1 MTSYTSYSGRSP
13 WNRWDIARRRC
24 PAVQTRLPPRRA
36 TSEPRSA
43 VLSVQ
48 VDYPSHARDLRP
60 IHTPNRPLGCRIGQP
75 RRPSTAEQSSGD
87 GAAASRAPSCPAPP
101 DLCWTHEIRS
111 NLPLRP
117 RPLDLDPTD
126 LIGPYRF
133 GLAYFLKSPRLST
146 DLTRGPNQCESN
158 LILFLKLY
166 TLAPDLLQF

>member
-1 MTSYTSYSGRSP
+1 MARSP
-13 WNRWDIARRRC
+13 WNHWNIARRRC

-101 DLCWTHEIRS
+101 DLCWTHEISS

-133 GLAYFLKSPRLST
+133 GLAYFLKSPRFST
-146 DLTRGPNQCESN
+146 VLTRGPNQCESN
-158 LILFLKLY
+158 SILVLKLY
-166 TLAPDLLQF
+166 ILAPEFSQN